1 MVKIIGFIIV
11 IISGT
16 LGGFAVYEKQRNK
29 LKFFR
34 QYLDFIEN
42 IKNEIRYSGK
52 NLFDILSTYRCEYP
66 FKIYID
72 KSIDNL
78 SKFSFEDSWK
88 KSFKLCVKD
97 LGISDSEES
106 LIVNFGLGLG
116 KSDTQSQISHC
127 EHNLQMAKPHLKKLQ
142 DDYHSKGKLPLI
154 VGTGCGIVIAL
165 LIV

>member
-29 LKFFR
+29 LKFFG

-42 IKNEIRYSGK
+42 IKNEIS
-52 NLFDILSTYRCEYP
+52 YRCEYP

-78 SKFSFEDSWK
+78 NKFSFEDSWK

-116 KSDTQSQISHC
+116 KSDTQSQINHC
-127 EHNLQMAKPHLKKLQ
+127 EHSLQTAKPYLKKLQ
-142 DDYHSKGKLPLI
+142 SDYHSKGKLPII
-154 VGTGCGIVIAL
+154 VGTGFGIVIAL
-165 LIV
+165 LIA

>member
-78 SKFSFEDSWK
+78 SKLSFEDSWK

-97 LGISDSEES
+97 LGISGSEES

-116 KSDTQSQISHC
+116 KSDTQSQINHC

>member
-1 MVKIIGFIIV
+1 M

-78 SKFSFEDSWK
+78 SKLSFEDSWK

-116 KSDTQSQISHC
+116 KSDTQSQINHC
-127 EHNLQMAKPHLKKLQ
+127 EHNLQIAKPHLKKLQ

-154 VGTGCGIVIAL
+154 VGIGCGIVIAL